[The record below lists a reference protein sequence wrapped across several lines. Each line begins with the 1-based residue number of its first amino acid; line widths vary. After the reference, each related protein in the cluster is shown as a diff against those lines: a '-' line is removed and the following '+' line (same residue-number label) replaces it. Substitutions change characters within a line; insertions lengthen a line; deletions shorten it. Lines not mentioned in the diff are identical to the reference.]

1 MGKRRIG
8 VTSKASLY
16 SNCFGEYVVERRKV
30 RAIDSHG

>member
-8 VTSKASLY
+8 VTSKASPY
-16 SNCFGEYVVERRKV
+16 SNYCGEYVVERRKV